1 MGMTPGIEATDG
13 YVLNTEEG
21 RRLLAL
27 FGSLATLSPW
37 RLTGR
42 PFPVVALEAADPR
55 ADVGA
60 YVDALEQAA
69 VEARIPHI
77 SPSLDTDAEDAE
89 LRLLD
94 TMSESGSWRSTR
106 PEFGRLKFPRSTL
119 VKSLER
125 AIARADENDTN
136 PADEWHAAAASFSSS
151 LRPGRAPVWLSAIG
165 VTATILGGFAQG
177 LADKVALSVLL
188 IGLALLLVLLVL
200 CAVLLRPRS
209 WLAILA
215 RVGFGSRYRWFATSS
230 FFAVLGGEGFDGRL
244 KRVLGRMTA
253 KRDADKFRL
262 QLKCFAFLED
272 LRAAHSRL
280 SPNLRGFKRP
290 VPPVLFLKGVTK
302 ENGGIE
308 LLSAMSDIRSRRSEL
323 HPLVV
328 IASVDHAHRH
338 DLDELAPPQH
348 ETDVSIQDRYD
359 DWEASLG
366 TAQAPSQQV
375 ALPWVL
381 RLPIPAMRP
390 GRNPPG
396 PLPVR
401 HRPRWTWLWSRRS
414 LVAALIVIAVG
425 VPYLHTRLAAKYC
438 QVGFPFS
445 ANTDSRLFTD
455 ADDSREC
462 VGIATHGVRFERG
475 STSIGVDG
483 NRMPRRKDADLSVSQ
498 GRFSLADLLSRI
510 ERENETVLRLHQP
523 YVTVLY
529 AGILTAAEGHDQ
541 SVVSGIRALAGAYL
555 AQLGNNRTGQPGAV
569 GNRLK
574 IRLLP
579 VNVGENMN
587 FSRQASDIILALAR
601 RDPTVVGV
609 VGMERNTDA
618 SQAAVTRLND
628 AGLAVLGTVN
638 SSDRLP
644 SLSHYYGLAS
654 TDHDEATLASYAARQ
669 ALGGRSSVHSMIV
682 SRQPGATKD
691 QYSTELAADVGQ
703 QLPSA
708 RISTVRYTG
717 ADDIGGQIRTACAAA
732 AGDPFDLIYFAGRA
746 EDLYNLINNLGDGG
760 CAKRPLTLLGGDEV
774 ARARFGNGP
783 HDVILPPGIRVYFT
797 SATYPSNL
805 TARGRDRFN
814 PFFTL
819 ARNNLGVSSTNQ
831 ALLADGQMPLTY
843 DATSVLAQAAQKAF
857 TDLAIPSR
865 SGSVILGSR
874 VVTSGSVLLEL
885 RSRRWENTATGTVDF
900 TKDDH
905 DLNGPGNRGLTLV
918 RVTVDGGGTPR
929 YEPLCGRMNG
939 GGKVADLPL
948 CPGNGRRPGR

>member
-1 MGMTPGIEATDG
+1 MDATEG

-27 FGSLATLSPW
+27 FDSLTRLNPW

-42 PFPVVALEAADPR
+42 PFPVVALESADPQ

-69 VEARIPHI
+69 VDARVPHI
-77 SPSLDTDAEDAE
+77 SPVLETDGEDAD

-94 TMSESGSWRSTR
+94 TMSEAGAWRSVR
-106 PEFGRLKFPRSTL
+106 PDFGRLKFPRSDL

-125 AIARADENDTN
+125 AIARAGANDTN
-136 PADEWHAAAASFSSS
+136 PADEWNDAAASFSST
-151 LRPGRAPVWLSAIG
+151 LRPGRAPVWWSAAG
-165 VTATILGGFAQG
+165 VTATVLLGGFAQG
-177 LADKVALSVLL
+177 LADKVTLPVLL
-188 IGLALLLVLLVL
+188 IGAALLLVLLGL
-200 CAVLLRPRS
+200 LGLLLRPRS
-209 WLAILA
+209 WLAVLT
-215 RVGFGSRYRWFATSS
+215 RLGFGSRYRWFATSS
-230 FFAVLGGEGFDGRL
+230 FFSVLGGEGFEGRL

-253 KRDADKFRL
+253 KRGADEFRL

-280 SPNLRGFKRP
+280 SPDLRGFKRP
-290 VPPVLFLKGVTK
+290 VPPVVFLKGITK
-302 ENGGIE
+302 DNGGIE

-323 HPLVV
+323 HPLLV
-328 IASVDHAHRH
+328 IASVDHAHRR
-338 DLDELAPPQH
+338 DLDDLAPPQH
-348 ETDVSIQDRYD
+348 HNDASIDDRYD

-366 TAQAPSQQV
+366 IAQAPSQQV

-381 RLPIPAMRP
+381 RLPIPARRP
-390 GRNPPG
+390 GRNPPA
-396 PLPVR
+396 PLPAR
-401 HRPRWTWLWSRRS
+401 RRPLWTWLWSRRS
-414 LVAALIVIAVG
+414 LVVALLLIAVG
-425 VPYLHTRLAAKYC
+425 VPYLHTRLAARYC
-438 QVGFPFS
+438 HVGFPFS
-445 ANTDSRLFTD
+445 ANTDARLLTD
-455 ADDSREC
+455 ADGSREC
-462 VGIATHGVRFERG
+462 VGIATGGVRFERG
-475 STSIGVDG
+475 ATSIGVDG
-483 NRMPRRKDADLSVSQ
+483 NRLPPRDGADLALSQ
-498 GRFSLADLLSRI
+498 GRFTLADLQTRI
-510 ERENETVLRLHQP
+510 DRENRTVLRLHQP

-555 AQLGNNRTGQPGAV
+555 AQIGNNRTGQPGAV

-587 FSRQASDIILALAR
+587 FSRQASDVILALAR

-618 SQAAVTRLND
+618 SQAAITRLND

-638 SSDRLP
+638 SSDLLP
-644 SLSHYYGLAS
+644 RLSHYYGLAS
-654 TDHDEATLASYAARQ
+654 TDHDEAALAAYAARK
-669 ALGGRSSVHSMIV
+669 ALGGRLPRHAMIV
-682 SRQPGATKD
+682 SREPGATKD
-691 QYSTELAADVGQ
+691 QYSAELAADVER
-703 QLPSA
+703 QLRSA
-708 RISTVRYTG
+708 RVSTVRYSG

-732 AGDPFDLIYFAGRA
+732 AGDPFDLVYFAGRA

-760 CAKRPLTLLGGDEV
+760 CAKRPLALLGGDEV

-783 HDVILPPGIRVYFT
+783 HDVILPPGISVYFT

-805 TARGRDRFN
+805 TAGGRDRFT

-819 ARNNLGVSSTNQ
+819 ARNNLGVSPANQ
-831 ALLADGQMPLTY
+831 ALLADGQMALTY
-843 DATSVLAQAAQKAF
+843 DATSVLAQAAQQAF
-857 TDLAIPSR
+857 TALAIPAK
-865 SGSVILGSR
+865 SGSLVPGSR
-874 VVTSGSVLLEL
+874 TITSGSVLLEL
-885 RSRRWENTATGTVDF
+885 ESRRWDNAATGAVDF

-905 DLNGPGNRGLTLV
+905 DANGPGNRGLTLV
-918 RVTVDGGGTPR
+918 RVTVGGGGVPG
-929 YEPLCGRMNG
+929 YQPLCGRMNG

-948 CPGNGRRPGR
+948 CP

>member
-1 MGMTPGIEATDG
+1 M
-13 YVLNTEEG
+13 LNTEEG
-21 RRLLAL
+21 RRLLVL
-27 FGSLATLSPW
+27 FGSLTTVNPW

-77 SPSLDTDAEDAE
+77 SPTLDTVAEDAE
-89 LRLLD
+89 LGLLD
-94 TMSESGSWRSTR
+94 TMSESGAWRSAR
-106 PEFGRLKFPRSTL
+106 PEFGPLKFPRSDL

-125 AIARADENDTN
+125 AIARADENDTS
-136 PADEWHAAAASFSSS
+136 PADEWNAAAASFSST
-151 LRPGRAPVWLSAIG
+151 LRPGRAPVWWSAIG
-165 VTATILGGFAQG
+165 VTATVLLGGFAQG
-177 LADKVALSVLL
+177 LADKVALPVLL
-188 IGLALLLVLLVL
+188 ISAALLLVLLL
-200 CAVLLRPRS
+200 LLALLLRPRT
-209 WLAILA
+209 WLTILT
-215 RVGFGSRYRWFATSS
+215 RVGFGGRYRWFATSS

-272 LRAAHSRL
+272 LRSAHSRL

-290 VPPVLFLKGVTK
+290 VPPVVFLKGVTK
-302 ENGGIE
+302 DNGGVE

-338 DLDELAPPQH
+338 ELDELAAPQH
-348 ETDVSIQDRYD
+348 ETDVSIDDRYD

-366 TAQAPSQQV
+366 IAQAPSQQV

-381 RLPIPAMRP
+381 RLPIPPRRP
-390 GRNPPG
+390 GRNPPS

-414 LVAALIVIAVG
+414 LLAALLVIAVG
-425 VPYLHTRLAAKYC
+425 VPYLHARLASRYC

-445 ANTDSRLFTD
+445 GNTDSRLLTD
-455 ADDSREC
+455 ADGSREC
-462 VGIATHGVRFERG
+462 VGIATRGVRFERG

-483 NRMPRRKDADLSVSQ
+483 NRMKPREDADLALSQ
-498 GRFSLADLLSRI
+498 GRFTLADLESRI
-510 ERENETVLRLHQP
+510 DRENRTVLRQHHP

-541 SVVSGIRALAGAYL
+541 SVVSGIRSLAGAYL
-555 AQLGNNRTGQPGAV
+555 AQVGNNRTGQPGAV

-574 IRLLP
+574 VRLLP

-587 FSRQASDIILALAR
+587 FSRQVSDIILARAR

-618 SQAAVTRLND
+618 SQDAIRRLND

-638 SSDRLP
+638 SSDVLP
-644 SLSHYYGLAS
+644 KLSHYYGLAS
-654 TDHDEATLASYAARQ
+654 TDHDEAALASYAARQ
-669 ALGGRSSVHSMIV
+669 ALGGRPASHVMIV

-691 QYSTELAADVGQ
+691 QYSTELAADAER
-703 QLPSA
+703 QLSAA
-708 RISTVRYTG
+708 RISTVSYSG
-717 ADDIGGQIRTACAAA
+717 ADDIGGQTRTACAAA
-732 AGDPFDLIYFAGRA
+732 SGDPFDLIYFAGRA

-760 CAKRPLTLLGGDEV
+760 CAKQRPLTLLGGDEV

-805 TARGRDRFN
+805 TADGRDRYN

-819 ARNNLGVSSTNQ
+819 ARTNLGVSPTNQ
-831 ALLADGQMPLTY
+831 TLLADGQMALTY

-857 TDLAIPSR
+857 TDLDVPLR
-865 SGSVILGSR
+865 SGSLIQGSR
-874 VVTSGSVLLEL
+874 AVTSGSVLLEL
-885 RSRRWENTATGTVDF
+885 RSRRWDNAATGAVDF

-905 DLNGPGNRGLTLV
+905 DVNGPGNRGLTLV
-918 RVTVDGGGTPR
+918 RVTVGGTGTPK
-929 YEPLCGRMNG
+929 YEPVCGRMNG
-939 GGKVADLPL
+939 GGRVAGLPL
-948 CPGNGRRPGR
+948 CP